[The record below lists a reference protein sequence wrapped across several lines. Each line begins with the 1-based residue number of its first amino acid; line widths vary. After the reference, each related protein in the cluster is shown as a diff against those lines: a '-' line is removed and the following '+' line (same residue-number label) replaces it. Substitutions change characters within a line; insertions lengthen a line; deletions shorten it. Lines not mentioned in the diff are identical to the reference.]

1 MKTSIFCSTAP
12 IGKGHG
18 GGVVSYYERLALQ
31 DVTKLVRTIAPCTT
45 PEVKDCKV
53 IDLGGH
59 YPNNPFMTDYLY
71 SLSATHADIAFF
83 NGAPFG
89 STVKAI
95 NPSKVIVDC
104 PAHDLEL
111 SIEEHEKQL
120 GKYPYEHM
128 TDPFLWQLYTDF
140 IRNADVVICPSKM
153 SAEHVKK
160 NPGTKAKVVVI
171 PHGVDLPE
179 QVIEIKDEFIVGYL
193 GAIGP
198 DKGLRYLLMA
208 WAGLMYKDA
217 ELLLRTD
224 PIPAEWASIFTKGQK
239 LDRVERMDSLGD
251 FYNEI
256 SVYVQPSVTEGF
268 GIPVLEAMAHG
279 RPVIVTEG
287 AGVSELVQDGVEG
300 FVVPIRNPAVIAD
313 KIDYLKQNRD
323 KMVEMGQAARKKAEQ
338 YPWNKVVE
346 SLKGVI

>member
-18 GGVVSYYERLALQ
+18 GGIVSYYEYLALKET
-31 DVTKLVRTIAPCTT
+31 TKLVKTLAPCTT
-45 PEVKDCKV
+45 PEVKDCEV
-53 IDLGGH
+53 VTPNGH
-59 YPNNPFMTDYLY
+59 YLDNPFMHDYMY

-83 NGAPFG
+83 NGAPFNA
-89 STVKAI
+89 TAKVI

-111 SIEEHEKQL
+111 SIEEHERRL

-128 TDPFLWQLYTDF
+128 TDPLLWQLYTDF
-140 IRNADVVICPSKM
+140 IRNADVVVCPSKM
-153 SAEHVKK
+153 SAEHVKM
-160 NPGTKAKVVVI
+160 NPGTSAKVVVI
-171 PHGVDLPE
+171 PHGADLPE
-179 QVIEIKDEFIVGYL
+179 QVTEIKDDFIVGYL

-198 DKGLRYLLMA
+198 DKGLPYLLKA
-208 WAGLMYKDA
+208 WAGLMYLDA
-217 ELLLRTD
+217 ELLLKTD
-224 PIPAEWASIFTKGQK
+224 PIPPAWIPVFTRGQK
-239 LDRVERMDSLGD
+239 MDRVERMDSLSD

-279 RPVIVTEG
+279 RPVIVTKG

-300 FVVPIRNPAVIAD
+300 FVVPIRDPAAIAD
-313 KIDYLKQNRD
+313 KVDYFKKNRD
-323 KMVEMGQAARKKAEQ
+323 KMIAMGHAARKKAEQ
-338 YPWNKVVE
+338 YPWSKVVE
-346 SLKGVI
+346 SLKEVI